1 MGEVSI
7 DLVFSLEE
15 HPAALFSGH
24 VSPQRGLQVMK
35 RLPTLCTIQRTIQL
49 KPQEEL
55 FEVLTDPHNHKETRQ
70 EPAQVDETVAV
81 IEVIRVCAPRTNR
94 VR

>member
-24 VSPQRGLQVMK
+24 VSPQRGLQVPANVVYDTK
-35 RLPTLCTIQRTIQL
+35 NDTA
-49 KPQEEL
+49 
-55 FEVLTDPHNHKETRQ
+55 ETTGG
-70 EPAQVDETVAV
+70 TV
-81 IEVIRVCAPRTNR
+81 
-94 VR
+94 